1 MYKII
6 LSDGTTLENLELNG
20 NNFIAQEEIDSS
32 VFEGKLSEITFTDG
46 VNTETMHDAML
57 CSNRVVDGRSWLVFM
72 EKTDE
77 MKLRE
82 LVASLNENMDGL
94 AAAIVRGLAL

>member
-46 VNTETMHDAML
+46 KHTETMQDAIL
-57 CSNRVVDGRSWLVFM
+57 CSNRVVDGRSWLVFA
-72 EKTDE
+72 EKTEE

-82 LVASLNENMDGL
+82 KIQELYEALDLML
-94 AAAIVRGLAL
+94 AGVTE

>member
-1 MYKII
+1 MCKII

-20 NNFIAQEEIDSS
+20 NNYISAGPVDSS
-32 VFEGKLSEITFTDG
+32 VFEGKLSKITFTDG
-46 VNTETMHDAML
+46 VSTEVMHDAIL
-57 CSNRVVDGRSWLVFM
+57 CSNQVMDGRSWLVFM
-72 EKTDE
+72 EKTEE

-94 AAAIVRGLAL
+94 AAAIVRGLSL